1 MILWYDSTAKANNF
15 YYLRENYFSC
25 KCGSVIFSIIYWDF
39 ITLNMDWNMI
49 FMALKERKIS
59 IKFIIL
65 IDFDICLGFSLYY
78 SVHRRVISA
87 IQNCFRLEISSSE
100 YVLLLVFYW
109 DLSEREYRIIFCK
122 NISIFFAILYDY
134 EFYFFED
141 LISIFLIV
149 SRVELLYTY
158 ERSMN

>member
-25 KCGSVIFSIIYWDF
+25 KCDSVIFSIIYWVF

-65 IDFDICLGFSLYY
+65 IDFDIFLGFSLYY
-78 SVHRRVISA
+78 RVYMRVIST
-87 IQNCFRLEISSSE
+87 IQNCFRLKISSSE
-100 YVLLLVFYW
+100 CEFLLDFYW
-109 DLSEREYRIIFCK
+109 NLSEGKYRMIFCK
-122 NISIFFAILYDY
+122 NMSIFEMIMNF
-134 EFYFFED
+134 
-141 LISIFLIV
+141 IFLRIWFQLFWLW
-149 SRVELLYTY
+149 VE
-158 ERSMN
+158 

>member
-25 KCGSVIFSIIYWDF
+25 KCDSVIFSMIYWDF
-39 ITLNMDWNMI
+39 ITLNRNWNMN
-49 FMALKERKIS
+49 FTALKKQKIS

-100 YVLLLVFYW
+100 YALLLVFYW
-109 DLSEREYRIIFCK
+109 DSSEVMSRIIFVK
-122 NISIFFAILYDY
+122 IWVFFWNLIWLWILFFW
-134 EFYFFED
+134 EFNFNFSGCE
-141 LISIFLIV
+141 
-149 SRVELLYTY
+149 
-158 ERSMN
+158 

>member
-25 KCGSVIFSIIYWDF
+25 KCDSVIFSMIYWDF
-39 ITLNMDWNMI
+39 VTLNRDWNMV

-78 SVHRRVISA
+78 RVYRKVISA
-87 IQNCFRLEISSSE
+87 VQNCFRLENQQ
-100 YVLLLVFYW
+100 F
-109 DLSEREYRIIFCK
+109 RICTF
-122 NISIFFAILYDY
+122 ISILLRFVRKGISNNFLLKYEYFFWYDY
-134 EFYFFED
+134 EFYFLRIWFQFFW
-141 LISIFLIV
+141 LW
-149 SRVELLYTY
+149 VE
-158 ERSMN
+158 

>member
-1 MILWYDSTAKANNF
+1 MILWYNSTAKANNF
-15 YYLRENYFSC
+15 YYLRENYLSC
-25 KCGSVIFSIIYWDF
+25 KCDSVIFSMIYWVF
-39 ITLNMDWNMI
+39 ITLNKNWNMN
-49 FMALKERKIS
+49 FTALKKQKIS

-78 SVHRRVISA
+78 SVYRRVISA

-122 NISIFFAILYDY
+122 NISIFLQ
-134 EFYFFED
+134 FYMIINF
-141 LISIFLIV
+141 IFLRIWFQFFWLW
-149 SRVELLYTY
+149 VE
-158 ERSMN
+158 